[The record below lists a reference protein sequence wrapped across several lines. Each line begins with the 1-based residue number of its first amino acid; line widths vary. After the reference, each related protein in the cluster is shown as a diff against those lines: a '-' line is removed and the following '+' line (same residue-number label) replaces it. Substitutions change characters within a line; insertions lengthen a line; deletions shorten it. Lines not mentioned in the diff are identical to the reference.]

1 MINTK
6 KNQNLLAVNG
16 DLFDGEKVSQLT
28 SSTFGQ
34 DSESESEKEH
44 KRKPGDLGT
53 SLPVMDSNLVSP
65 FHNDPSDGDAPTS
78 GLHPDLRHQTTDEH
92 DDEEEDEQIHFVNVY
107 RAKIN

>member
-1 MINTK
+1 MFLESRCGT
-6 KNQNLLAVNG
+6 LSVLTPFLAKCRASYDIRRNDAVISG
-16 DLFDGEKVSQLT
+16 
-28 SSTFGQ
+28 
-34 DSESESEKEH
+34 ESESEKEH
-44 KRKPGDLGT
+44 KREPGDPGT

>member
-6 KNQNLLAVNG
+6 INQNLLAVNG

-44 KRKPGDLGT
+44 KREPGDPGT

-78 GLHPDLRHQTTDEH
+78 GLASIPTSAIRQQMNMMRRRRMNKFIL
-92 DDEEEDEQIHFVNVY
+92 
-107 RAKIN
+107 